1 METGSEFRS
10 LDCCVV
16 ASCGWAGEEDT
27 RRRPLTVPTDERTG
41 TGVVEAAAAGAVVV
55 AVAVL
60 VVEEEVSVGLD
71 FKDPTRRKDFS
82 DGIVVGYFRGYRR
95 GIC

>member
-16 ASCGWAGEEDT
+16 ASCGCAGEEDT

-41 TGVVEAAAAGAVVV
+41 TGVVKAAAAGAAVVV
-55 AVAVL
+55 V
-60 VVEEEVSVGLD
+60 EEVSVGLD
-71 FKDPTRRKDFS
+71 FKDPIRRKDIR
-82 DGIVVGYFRGYRR
+82 DGIAGGYFRGYRW